1 MKNINLFIF
10 LSFPVVLGLLCSCS
24 KTESYSELLR
34 DEQQAVN
41 WWLAQRR
48 VVTEIPADSVFE
60 VGADAPYYKMDEDGH
75 VYMQVVNPGSRTS
88 RPKKDDKVY
97 FRFMR
102 TDIKSLYE
110 GYDSPSSGNAENL
123 GSYAAASFIYG
134 NNTMQSTAQYGTG
147 IQVPLD
153 FLGYDCEVNL
163 VVKAYSGFTEEQA
176 LCIPYL
182 MNIRYF
188 KAEY

>member
-1 MKNINLFIF
+1 MKNLNLFIF
-10 LSFPVVLGLLCSCS
+10 LSFPVLMGLLCSCS

-34 DEQQAVN
+34 DEEHAVN

-60 VGADAPYYKMDEDGH
+60 VGAGAPFYKMDEEGN
-75 VYMQVVNPGSRTS
+75 VYMQVINPGSRTN

-102 TDIKSLYE
+102 TNIKNLYD
-110 GYDSPSSGNAENL
+110 GYQSVPEGNANDL
-123 GSYAAASFIYG
+123 AVTAATSFIYG
-134 NNTMQSTAQYGTG
+134 NNSMQSTLQYGTG
-147 IQVPLD
+147 VQIPMD
-153 FLGYDCEVNL
+153 YLGYDCEVNL
-163 VVKAYSGFTEEQA
+163 VIKAYVGFAEEQSY
-176 LCIPYL
+176 CIPYL